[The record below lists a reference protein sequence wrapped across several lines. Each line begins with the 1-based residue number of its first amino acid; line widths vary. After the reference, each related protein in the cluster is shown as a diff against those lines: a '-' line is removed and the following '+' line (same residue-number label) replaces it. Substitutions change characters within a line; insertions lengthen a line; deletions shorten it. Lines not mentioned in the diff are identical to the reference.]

1 VRWKRFI
8 VEHDTWEREENL
20 GNARE
25 IVEEL
30 EGRMSTE
37 VRR

>member
-1 VRWKRFI
+1 M
-8 VEHDTWEREENL
+8 EHDTWEREENL